1 MRDRKMYKVV
11 SLAVA
16 AALVTGM
23 AGYAAGADSV
33 TNLKEV
39 QLQEMSAEAG
49 TETSDT
55 SDIALYEAS
64 DEVSNEASGK
74 SIIDNE
80 VEAGKEE
87 TVYVL
92 ASADGTINKVIVS
105 DWLKNPKNLDLL
117 EDVSELDNIENVKG
131 YESYKINPDNMKIW
145 EAGGN
150 DIYYQGTTNKALPV
164 DVQISYKLDGKAV
177 SAAELA
183 GKSGKVTIRFDYKNN
198 ESQTVLIDGK
208 KETIYVP
215 FVMVTGMVVDDSKFT
230 NITVSNGKVI
240 NDGDKSIV
248 MALALPGLQ
257 ESLALSEEKL
267 EIPDY
272 VEITADVKDFSMA
285 TTITLATN
293 DVFNSLDLDDINTLE
308 DLQNSLD
315 TLSSSSLA
323 LVDGSSALY
332 DGIELLISKSQTL
345 VSGVN
350 DLHTGAGAV
359 NTGAAQISDGA
370 TTLSTGVQALD
381 AGIIQL
387 NQGLATLNGSS
398 QDLRDGAA
406 QVFESLLAM
415 ADSQLAAAGLSVPK
429 LTIENYKETLNG
441 VLGSLNSDAV
451 YSMAYNTA
459 LSQVTEA
466 VNASRPTIRAEVEK
480 AVRAQVLQGVLDS
493 QGLGM
498 TVADYE
504 AAVAAGGVDEAT
516 KAAIDGAVDATVAGT
531 DMQAVIDAN
540 TEAKVQSLINDNM
553 ASADV
558 TAKINAAVA
567 EAQSGA
573 GSIQAL
579 IAQLDSY
586 KAFYDGVVAYTQ
598 GVDTA
603 YSGSNQLVSGS
614 AELNAGAQNLSAG
627 ATTLTAGTNTL
638 YSGMETLKNGTAALV
653 SGENELSDGSEQ
665 LMNGMQE
672 FNEKGIQKLVEA
684 FDGDVELLIAR
695 IKAIVDVSKD
705 YQTFAGKADDVR
717 GVVKFIYRTD
727 SIE

>member
-381 AGIIQL
+381 SGIIQL

>member
-39 QLQEMSAEAG
+39 QLQEASAEAG
-49 TETSDT
+49 TKTSDT
-55 SDIALYEAS
+55 ADLSLYEAS
-64 DEVSNEASGK
+64 DEVSNETSGK

-145 EAGGN
+145 EADGN
-150 DIYYQGTTNKALPV
+150 DIYYQGTTNKELPV
-164 DVQISYKLDGKAV
+164 DVRISYKLDGKAV

-183 GKSGKVTIRFDYKNN
+183 GKSGRVTIRFDYKNN
-198 ESQTVLIDGK
+198 ESQTVMIDGK

-215 FVMVTGMVVDDSKFT
+215 FVMITGMIVDDSQFS
-230 NITVSNGKVI
+230 NITVSNGKII
-240 NDGDKSIV
+240 NDGDRSIV
-248 MALALPGLQ
+248 MAFALPGLQ
-257 ESLALSEEKL
+257 ESLSLSEEKL
-267 EIPDY
+267 ELPDY

-293 DVFNSLDLDDINTLE
+293 DVFNSLNLDDISTLE
-308 DLQNSLD
+308 DLQTSLD

-359 NTGAAQISDGA
+359 NTGAAQISAGA

-459 LSQVTEA
+459 LSQVTET

-504 AAVAAGGVDEAT
+504 AAVSAGSIDDAT
-516 KAAIDGAVDATVAGT
+516 KTAIDGAVDATVAGT
-531 DMQAVIDAN
+531 DMQAVIDSN

-553 ASADV
+553 NSADV
-558 TAKINAAVA
+558 TTKINAAVA

-586 KAFYDGVVAYTQ
+586 KTFYDGVVAYTQ

-614 AELNAGAQNLSAG
+614 AELNAGAQNLSSG
-627 ATTLTAGTNTL
+627 ASTLTAGTNTL

-665 LMNGMQE
+665 LLNGMKE

-717 GVVKFIYRTD
+717 GTVKFIYRTD

>member
-248 MALALPGLQ
+248 MALALPELQ
-257 ESLALSEEKL
+257 E
-267 EIPDY
+267 
-272 VEITADVKDFSMA
+272 
-285 TTITLATN
+285 
-293 DVFNSLDLDDINTLE
+293 
-308 DLQNSLD
+308 
-315 TLSSSSLA
+315 
-323 LVDGSSALY
+323 G
-332 DGIELLISKSQTL
+332 
-345 VSGVN
+345 
-350 DLHTGAGAV
+350 
-359 NTGAAQISDGA
+359 
-370 TTLSTGVQALD
+370 QA
-381 AGIIQL
+381 
-387 NQGLATLNGSS
+387 
-398 QDLRDGAA
+398 
-406 QVFESLLAM
+406 
-415 ADSQLAAAGLSVPK
+415 
-429 LTIENYKETLNG
+429 
-441 VLGSLNSDAV
+441 
-451 YSMAYNTA
+451 
-459 LSQVTEA
+459 
-466 VNASRPTIRAEVEK
+466 
-480 AVRAQVLQGVLDS
+480 
-493 QGLGM
+493 
-498 TVADYE
+498 
-504 AAVAAGGVDEAT
+504 
-516 KAAIDGAVDATVAGT
+516 
-531 DMQAVIDAN
+531 
-540 TEAKVQSLINDNM
+540 
-553 ASADV
+553 
-558 TAKINAAVA
+558 
-567 EAQSGA
+567 
-573 GSIQAL
+573 
-579 IAQLDSY
+579 
-586 KAFYDGVVAYTQ
+586 
-598 GVDTA
+598 
-603 YSGSNQLVSGS
+603 
-614 AELNAGAQNLSAG
+614 
-627 ATTLTAGTNTL
+627 
-638 YSGMETLKNGTAALV
+638 
-653 SGENELSDGSEQ
+653 
-665 LMNGMQE
+665 
-672 FNEKGIQKLVEA
+672 
-684 FDGDVELLIAR
+684 
-695 IKAIVDVSKD
+695 
-705 YQTFAGKADDVR
+705 
-717 GVVKFIYRTD
+717 
-727 SIE
+727 

>member
-308 DLQNSLD
+308 DLQSSLD

-381 AGIIQL
+381 SGIIQL

>member
-257 ESLALSEEKL
+257 ESLALSEDKL

-381 AGIIQL
+381 SGIIQL

>member
-1 MRDRKMYKVV
+1 MRDRKKYKVV

-16 AALVTGM
+16 AALITGM
-23 AGYAAGADSV
+23 AGYAAGAGSV

-39 QLQEMSAEAG
+39 QLQELSAEAG
-49 TETSDT
+49 MEVSGTADVSL
-55 SDIALYEAS
+55 SRAS
-64 DEVSNEASGK
+64 DEASGETAME
-74 SIIDNE
+74 SIIDNKA
-80 VEAGKEE
+80 EAGKEE

-105 DWLKNPKNLDLL
+105 DWLKNPKNLDQL
-117 EDVSELDNIENVKG
+117 EDISELDNIENVKG
-131 YESYKINPDNMKIW
+131 YESYTINPDNMTIW
-145 EAGGN
+145 DAGGN

-164 DVQISYKLDGKAV
+164 DVKISYKLDGRAV
-177 SAAELA
+177 SATELA
-183 GKSGKVTIRFDYKNN
+183 GKSGRVTIRFDYKNN
-198 ESQTVLIDGK
+198 ESQTVLINGE
-208 KETIYVP
+208 KETVYVP

-230 NITVSNGKVI
+230 NITVSNGKII

-248 MALALPGLQ
+248 MAYALPGLQ

-267 EIPDY
+267 AIPDY

-293 DVFNSLDLDDINTLE
+293 DVFNSLNLDDISTLE
-308 DLQNSLD
+308 DLQASLD
-315 TLSSSSLA
+315 TLSDSSLA

-332 DGIELLISKSQTL
+332 DGIKLLVTKSQTL

-359 NTGAAQISDGA
+359 NTGASQISTGAAQISTGA
-370 TTLSTGVQALD
+370 QALD
-381 AGIIQL
+381 AGIVQL
-387 NQGLATLNGSS
+387 NQGLAALSGSS

-406 QVFESLLAM
+406 QVFDSLLAA

-429 LTIENYKETLNG
+429 LTIENYKETLSG

-459 LSQVTEA
+459 LSQVTDA
-466 VNASRPTIRAEVEK
+466 VNAGRPTIRAEVEK

-498 TVADYE
+498 TSADYE
-504 AAVAAGGVDEAT
+504 AAVSAGLVDDAT
-516 KAAIDGAVDATVAGT
+516 RTAIDGAVDATVAGA

-553 ASADV
+553 ASSDV
-558 TAKINAAVA
+558 TTKINAAVA

-586 KAFYDGVVAYTQ
+586 KAFYDGVVTYTQ

-614 AELNAGAQNLSAG
+614 AELNAGAQNLSTG
-627 ATTLTAGTNTL
+627 ASTLTEGTNTL
-638 YSGMETLKNGTAALV
+638 YSGMETLKDGTAALV

-665 LMNGMQE
+665 LLNGMKE

-684 FDGDVELLIAR
+684 FDGDVEVLIAR
-695 IKAIVDVSKD
+695 IKAVVDVSKE

-717 GVVKFIYRTD
+717 GSVKFIYRTD

>member
-257 ESLALSEEKL
+257 ESLALSEDKL

-272 VEITADVKDFSMA
+272 VEITANVKDFSMA

-381 AGIIQL
+381 SGIIQL

-516 KAAIDGAVDATVAGT
+516 KAAIDGAVDATVAET